1 MKKTALVALGLGV
14 AYLMR
19 NEESRK
25 QVMKQLDSLTNGSEP
40 NDPA

>member
-19 NEESRK
+19 NEESRNK
-25 QVMKQLDSLTNGSEP
+25 MMKQLDSFTGSSSTK
-40 NDPA
+40 